1 MPNSFRGWGAHGREK
16 VPGGQTWQGP
26 PLLRQVPVYPLR
38 NGLLEHSGSTHRAV
52 SHPSP
57 LPILPGSSHFLF
69 LLLLPSQHVFIP
81 LTIFPSS
88 PHLDQENASGGA
100 GSSFFS
106 LWRVRRAQGLVC
118 AHPPARSGHSS
129 SSVWEGHPSAP
140 SLGLPLCNMRVPPP

>member
-1 MPNSFRGWGAHGREK
+1 MPNSFWGWGAHGREK

-38 NGLLEHSGSTHRAV
+38 NGLWEHSGSTHRAV

-88 PHLDQENASGGA
+88 PHLDQEKANGG
-100 GSSFFS
+100 
-106 LWRVRRAQGLVC
+106 RGLVSSLC
-118 AHPPARSGHSS
+118 GGSAGLRVWSALIRPQWPRLQLCLGRSPECTEPRPA
-129 SSVWEGHPSAP
+129 
-140 SLGLPLCNMRVPPP
+140 PL